1 MIVNK
6 LNKEMKDS
14 MHKRTR
20 TGLLMLCYGLAIL
33 FCLTLTDQSNHG
45 WAYYLSNNINTRR
58 IISFIFTIVSV
69 IGIAWTSVF
78 IARELHGCF
87 INTGN
92 KKQVLFITICMLL
105 IQLIPT
111 VIWLCPNYFTIYH
124 KLLWLLT
131 VFLSPILI
139 SLICLPFLFIMV
151 KNGNRSTVF
160 NKIVFPLCVIGMA
173 CVFCCIYY
181 LGIVRYWTTILILIA
196 SVVGCDIAAYFA
208 GVLFGKHKMAP
219 IISPKKSWEGAI
231 IGSFVSAGIVIL
243 FIFLF
248 TLIPNNQS
256 TKGSMNVGYNFFGVQ
271 FESYF
276 DGTSNNWVWWV
287 VISDIAIVLTVCSIC
302 GDLLFSWFKRK
313 NNIKDFGNSI
323 PGHGGYLDRLDS
335 FAVVVIVFTVVTF
348 IISLITTIYHA
359 VHHDLDIFRSF
370 FPDWYH

>member
-1 MIVNK
+1 
-6 LNKEMKDS
+6 
-14 MHKRTR
+14 
-20 TGLLMLCYGLAIL
+20 
-33 FCLTLTDQSNHG
+33 
-45 WAYYLSNNINTRR
+45 
-58 IISFIFTIVSV
+58 
-69 IGIAWTSVF
+69 
-78 IARELHGCF
+78 
-87 INTGN
+87 
-92 KKQVLFITICMLL
+92 
-105 IQLIPT
+105 
-111 VIWLCPNYFTIYH
+111 
-124 KLLWLLT
+124 
-131 VFLSPILI
+131 
-139 SLICLPFLFIMV
+139 
-151 KNGNRSTVF
+151 
-160 NKIVFPLCVIGMA
+160 
-173 CVFCCIYY
+173 
-181 LGIVRYWTTILILIA
+181 
-196 SVVGCDIAAYFA
+196 
-208 GVLFGKHKMAP
+208 
-219 IISPKKSWEGAI
+219 
-231 IGSFVSAGIVIL
+231 VIL